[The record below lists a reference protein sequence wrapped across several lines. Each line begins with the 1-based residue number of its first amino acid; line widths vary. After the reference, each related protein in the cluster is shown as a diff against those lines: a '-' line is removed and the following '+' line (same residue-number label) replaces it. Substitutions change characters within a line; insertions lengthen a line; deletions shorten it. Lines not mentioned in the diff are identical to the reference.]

1 VFRVLTSSRAISLQ
15 TVAMDIVKVAGKM
28 GIKSTWDTRV
38 VPSSELRSNGDS
50 ALIVMAVDPLVATP
64 WFLLARDCAKGR
76 VNSAFYGTIEGKVNT
91 KYVHGWMR
99 DVDFIANSEYTQNK
113 LLEAGLNVVGVVPHG
128 VDLDAIAQAKR
139 SRSLGLGYMEKL
151 GLNPSKHV
159 VVTTVAN
166 SHPRKGLAFYDKVVE
181 LVGGKDGSVKFLVIT
196 EDKGL
201 SYFKKRSNLVV
212 TTDFGKLHRI
222 TLLSIIASSHILAL
236 PSLAEGFGLPVL
248 EAMALGTPAV
258 HAELPPLMGFSTG
271 FTVPV
276 RDVAY
281 FDRSEVGPS
290 GIVYEQHLYDAGE
303 FAEVVLQ
310 VVDMLRS
317 KKEAVVDWR
326 VKSYERVLQ
335 YSIYAVYSKL
345 LRLMGF
351 MFDEIPFQAP
361 NPVDL
366 NVVPPVP
373 PPAPPITEVVGE
385 IVEEAR
391 EEGELGVLG
400 EVVVTG
406 DLVEELEKTF
416 GKSRGVK
423 LLKYPG
429 GDWNIRKPLLELI
442 SKAPCK
448 SFVEVFGGS
457 GLMTMLVPRDKFK
470 AIIYNDKDELL
481 VNLFKVVKERSE
493 ELQKK
498 LLLIPF
504 SRSIFE
510 EFKESIESGEI
521 HKLDPVEKAA
531 RTYYVIMNSMFGG
544 GHSFAVEASRSYARE
559 SLRKVLSLTE
569 MAKRLLDVAIENKD
583 FRDVIRVYDRDY
595 TLFYCDPPHLD
606 VGKTKRSRYYHFSF
620 TEQDMR
626 DLLELLSGIK
636 GKFILKLPEDHLQF
650 EFIRNWVDR
659 HKFNIKVIEHVK
671 SFHKVIGG
679 SRPRFKTVLIYNY
692 EA

>member
-1 VFRVLTSSRAISLQ
+1 LTSSRAISLQ
-15 TVAMDIVKVAGKM
+15 TVAMDIVKVAGRL

-64 WFLLARDCAKGR
+64 WFLLARDCSRGGVR
-76 VNSAFYGTIEGKVNT
+76 NAFYGTIEGKVNT

-159 VVTTVAN
+159 VVTTISN

-181 LVGGKDGSVKFLVIT
+181 IVGGKDGSVKFLVIT
-196 EDKGL
+196 EDRGL
-201 SYFKKRSNLVV
+201 NYFKRRGNLVV
-212 TTDFGKLHRI
+212 TADFGKLNRI
-222 TLLSIIASSHILAL
+222 TILSIIASSHILAL

-248 EAMALGTPAV
+248 EAMALGTPVV
-258 HAELPPLMGFSTG
+258 HAELPPLMEFSTG

-290 GIVYEQHLYDAGE
+290 GIVYEQHLYDASE

-326 VKSYERVLQ
+326 VRSYERAVQ

-351 MFDEIPFQAP
+351 FFEEAPFLVP
-361 NPVDL
+361 KPVDL
-366 NVVPPVP
+366 DVLLPAP
-373 PPAPPITEVVGE
+373 PPAPPVAEVV
-385 IVEEAR
+385 V
-391 EEGELGVLG
+391 EEGEEKELDVLG
-400 EVVVTG
+400 RIVVSGVATG
-406 DLVEELEKTF
+406 ELLEELRGEF
-416 GKSRGVK
+416 GVSKSGK
-423 LLKYPG
+423 LFHYPG
-429 GDWNIRKPLLELI
+429 GDWWIRKPLLELI
-442 SKAPCK
+442 SKAPC
-448 SFVEVFGGS
+448 STFVEVFGGS
-457 GLMTMLVPRDKFK
+457 GLMSMLVPRDKFK
-470 AIIYNDKDELL
+470 TIVYNDRDELL
-481 VNLFKVVKERSE
+481 VNLFRVVKERPE
-493 ELQKK
+493 ELQKR
-498 LLLIPF
+498 LLLVPF
-504 SRSIFE
+504 SRSVFD
-510 EFKESIESGEI
+510 EFRESIESGVI
-521 HKLDPVEKAA
+521 HKLDPIEKAA
-531 RTYYVIMNSMFGG
+531 RLFYVIANSMFGNRG
-544 GHSFAVEASRSYARE
+544 SFAVDAKRSFAKTYV
-559 SLRKVLSLTE
+559 RKVLSITE
-569 MAKRLLDVAIENKD
+569 VAKRLLDVTIENKD
-583 FRDVIRVYDRDY
+583 FRDVIRVYDREY

-606 VGKTKRSRYYHFSF
+606 VGAVKRSHYYAHVFS
-620 TEQDMR
+620 EQDMR
-626 DLLELLSGIK
+626 GLLDLLSGIK
-636 GKFILKLPEDHLQF
+636 GRFVLKLPEDHLQID
-650 EFIRNWVDR
+650 FIRGWLDR
-659 HKFNIKVIEHVK
+659 HGYNVKVVEHAHVQK
-671 SFHKVIGG
+671 KVVGG